1 MINIIICG
9 AAGRM
14 GRAII
19 DACRE
24 NPDFAIVGLVECLG
38 YSMIGQKFGDTL
50 PELSA
55 DLGKIIDQ
63 GDVVIDFTSPE
74 ASLKNARIAAQ
85 HKKPMVIGATGINP
99 DQTKELQ
106 ELSKKIPLLVSS
118 NLSIGVNLFYDIISR
133 AARII
138 PGNYD
143 VEIIESHHKNKKDA
157 PSGTAKKLLSEI
169 TAARGGQPVYQRE
182 SSGKPRAEGEIGVV
196 SIRAGD
202 IVGEHTVVF
211 AGPGE
216 RLEFTHRAHSRRVF
230 AEGALAAARFLARAR
245 PGMYDMKDVL
255 EK

>member
-9 AAGRM
+9 AGGRM
-14 GRAII
+14 GQALIE
-19 DACRE
+19 ACRE
-24 NPDFAIVGLVECLG
+24 NPEFNVAGLIESQG
-38 YSMIGQKFGDTL
+38 HSMIGQKSGDTL
-50 PELSA
+50 PELST
-55 DLGKIIDQ
+55 DLGKIIDKC
-63 GDVVIDFTSPE
+63 DAVIDFTSP
-74 ASLKNARIAAQ
+74 AAALGNAKISTE

-99 DQTKELQ
+99 DQMKELQ

-118 NLSIGVNLFYDIISR
+118 NMSIGVNLFYDIISR
-133 AARII
+133 AAKTI

-143 VEIIESHHKNKKDA
+143 VEIIETHHKNKKDA

-169 TAARGGQPVYQRE
+169 TAVRGGQPVYQRE
-182 SSGKPRAEGEIGVV
+182 SSSKPRGQGEIGVV

-230 AEGALAAARFLARAR
+230 AEGSLLAAKFLAQAK
-245 PGMYDMKDVL
+245 PGWYEMKDVL
-255 EK
+255 A